1 MGFKFNILKP
11 RKSENEV
18 MHNRVK
24 VIFILNMELEDQ
36 LLFKLF

>member
-1 MGFKFNILKP
+1 MGFKFNILKLG
-11 RKSENEV
+11 KSENGV

>member
-1 MGFKFNILKP
+1 MGFKFNILKL

-18 MHNRVK
+18 MHKRVK

-36 LLFKLF
+36 LLFNLF